1 MRAGLTTLQT
11 IKPSNART
19 YIYRF
24 IAKRPA
30 TGQERGVFTY
40 SMGTPSV
47 NHNVPSASISAVRE
61 TDVHFIRAVASKPC
75 LLLACHTFLTPKVY
89 PVTVN
94 ISNSLL
100 KNYTLESTDIDIV
113 EGINASII
121 ANPEYNATGDSVVF
135 TILPHTGKLIY
146 IFSIRYSENIDMV
159 ILTENVFYLNKPQNQ
174 WSHAPNDWLSY
185 FTI

>member
-1 MRAGLTTLQT
+1 M
-11 IKPSNART
+11 
-19 YIYRF
+19 
-24 IAKRPA
+24 
-30 TGQERGVFTY
+30 
-40 SMGTPSV
+40 
-47 NHNVPSASISAVRE
+47 
-61 TDVHFIRAVASKPC
+61 
-75 LLLACHTFLTPKVY
+75 
-89 PVTVN
+89 TVN

-146 IFSIRYSENIDMV
+146 IFAIRYSENIDMV